1 MEGHKAPRERGNA
14 GADGGGYDA
23 RTDGNRVGMQ
33 PERCEQMGA
42 WRSFAA
48 SRCAYQDGGCAWM
61 PNRRSHR
68 SKPGI
73 SRLFSFDYRF
83 DYNKKSKT
91 AYGRPNGLHLPRMKD
106 WGCAEIEQNGKRK
119 IKNI

>member
-1 MEGHKAPRERGNA
+1 
-14 GADGGGYDA
+14 
-23 RTDGNRVGMQ
+23 
-33 PERCEQMGA
+33 
-42 WRSFAA
+42 
-48 SRCAYQDGGCAWM
+48 M

-83 DYNKKSKT
+83 DCNKKSKT
-91 AYGRPNGLHLPRMKD
+91 AYGRPNGHPLPRIKD

-119 IKNI
+119 NQEYIRKIRCLPDEKQRIKLVHPAGVEPVAFRVGV

>member
-1 MEGHKAPRERGNA
+1 
-14 GADGGGYDA
+14 
-23 RTDGNRVGMQ
+23 
-33 PERCEQMGA
+33 
-42 WRSFAA
+42 
-48 SRCAYQDGGCAWM
+48 M

-91 AYGRPNGLHLPRMKD
+91 AYGRPNGHHLPRIKD

-119 IKNI
+119 NQEYIRKIRCLPDEKQRIKLVHPAGVEPVAFRVGEMLG

>member
-1 MEGHKAPRERGNA
+1 
-14 GADGGGYDA
+14 
-23 RTDGNRVGMQ
+23 
-33 PERCEQMGA
+33 
-42 WRSFAA
+42 
-48 SRCAYQDGGCAWM
+48 M

-83 DYNKKSKT
+83 DYNKKPKT
-91 AYGRPNGLHLPRMKD
+91 AYGRPNDPHLPRMKD

-119 IKNI
+119 NREYIRKIRCLPDEKQRIKLVHPAGVEPVAFRVGEMLG

>member
-1 MEGHKAPRERGNA
+1 MTRGKELWKGIKLRESAGMIRRLRGHGWRRG
-14 GADGGGYDA
+14 
-23 RTDGNRVGMQ
+23 
-33 PERCEQMGA
+33 CEQMGA